1 MGAPAVRVA
10 HAVRFFTKREEGR
23 GVILMRQPNA
33 SRFRSLA
40 VAGPQDLVF
49 GRSPRPV
56 SCGHGLV
63 IGAGQVYPE
72 VNFTLPPLLITE
84 ATWAEVVRHYEEIAK
99 GVLARAV
106 ALKVP
111 GIVLEFELL
120 PPMTDQPA
128 WGADITALLRRHLD
142 RAYNE
147 HGLKSALRATITD
160 LRDQDRPPLLRAG
173 EAWDKVKRSF
183 ELCAD
188 AGAHILS
195 IESVG
200 GKEVHDQA
208 LLYGDVRGMVFALGS
223 LACRDMGWL
232 WDQIVEVCATRPG
245 VLPGGDTA
253 CGFGNTAMQLAHQ
266 GMLPEVVAAIDRAMT
281 APRSLV
287 AFERGAVGPSK
298 DCAYEGPVL
307 KAITGAPIAMEGKS
321 ATCAHFSPLGNIAA
335 AMCDLWSNESVQ
347 NVRLLSGSAP
357 AAYAELLAYD
367 CRLMNQA
374 LAQGGAHTLRDW
386 LTASDRWLSPQ
397 AVILSP
403 EATFAIAQAIVA
415 ESNDYRRTVAAGR
428 TAIRL
433 LQEGVAAGQLPLADR
448 ERPWLARLAAALAEL
463 PDTEEALIGE
473 MAEAY
478 GHLYRPASYG
488 F

>member
-1 MGAPAVRVA
+1 MSRSGTSARFTALAYSSAADIGFGVAPHPVR
-10 HAVRFFTKREEGR
+10 
-23 GVILMRQPNA
+23 
-33 SRFRSLA
+33 
-40 VAGPQDLVF
+40 
-49 GRSPRPV
+49 
-56 SCGHGLV
+56 CGHDLV
-63 IGAGQVYPE
+63 IGGGQVFPE
-72 VNFTLPPLLITE
+72 VNFTLPPMNITD
-84 ATWAEVVRHYEEIAK
+84 ATWAEVRGHYEEIATA
-99 GVLARAV
+99 VLARAA
-106 ALKVP
+106 ALRVP
-111 GIVLEFELL
+111 GLVLEFELL
-120 PPMTDQPA
+120 PPMTDRPE
-128 WGADITALLRRHLD
+128 WGAEITALLRRHLE
-142 RAYNE
+142 RAHQA

-160 LRDQDRPPLLRAG
+160 LRDEVRPPLLREG
-173 EAWDKVKRSF
+173 DAWEKVKRSF

-200 GKEVHDQA
+200 GKEVHDEA

-223 LACRDMGWL
+223 LACRDMAWL
-232 WDQIVEVCATRPG
+232 WDQIVGICRVRPG
-245 VLPGGDTA
+245 VIPGGDTA

-266 GMLPEVVAAIDRAMT
+266 GMLPEVVAAVDRALT

-298 DCAYEGPVL
+298 DCAYEGPVV

-347 NVRLLSGSAP
+347 NVRLLSGNAP
-357 AAYAELLAYD
+357 EAYAELLAYD

-374 LAQGGAHTLRDW
+374 LAEGGARTLRDW

-403 EATFAIAQAIVA
+403 EATWELAQAIVA
-415 ESNDYRRTVAAGR
+415 EKSDYRRTVAAGQ
-428 TAIRL
+428 TAVRI
-433 LQEGVAAGQLPLADR
+433 LQEGVAAGRLHLAETERQWLDRIEKGLADL
-448 ERPWLARLAAALAEL
+448 PAEEGEL
-463 PDTEEALIGE
+463 LGE
-473 MAEAY
+473 MQDTY

-488 F
+488 LPG